1 MKGKPPFILYSNLNK
16 PQSSHISNKY
26 KNNKMRILYSR
37 IPDKVIKET
46 PVIEKLVHPE
56 PKVYYNVISK
66 FKKPKM
72 IKLDKKMEEEQQ
84 KKLSNLNEFREMFYN
99 FNKEEKEQMGNY
111 FDIQAENN
119 RFLHNYKKVQKDKN
133 KFQTGTYLDHQ
144 YLIGIASNYSSRGI
158 KIPKISVDKNVFAS
172 NPLILG
178 GSDLEHYFL
187 YNLGDKKKSNIFLRK
202 VDEIVKRK
210 LAGNYNLSDDEIKRL
225 EHLKKKEKPKGYI
238 VPSILIPKLKN
249 DINQTKFTYENLE
262 DFDKFFEEM
271 GKKDKNI
278 YKKILIQKMGNSRS
292 CNNIFGDIYKSS
304 SNTTS
309 NRLDKNKDNKIIIK
323 KNLSFIN
330 NIKSN
335 MNKNKYSSLST
346 NAYVGSQVFS
356 SSNSQRIMSNKD
368 ISKTNVSSAVSREKI
383 YNSNSPIIS
392 PFNHW
397 NYNDINS
404 DKSRNNPNDFFILS
418 KPLEYPEKNIYN
430 ILYDHVEKAGKYN
443 SNSYL
448 NKING
453 MSNNKKILK
462 KKLVIRQNSACSIF
476 GRRQSFLKNDI
487 PKNDN
492 IDIILSKRENQE
504 TDNNDI
510 ILSKREIQESEEN
523 ELSLLNKELE
533 GKGDNKS
540 SKEVNKITNDDEK
553 RNSINTN
560 INLNINLNINNNIN
574 NIVNNQKLKKIK
586 FGEDFS
592 NINNEN
598 NIKTVEPQLVRNENS
613 YRKIEKVFESILG
626 NGYNS
631 RRSKSEI
638 NDFLK
643 SRGYNISKK
652 VTSKDCYINVN
663 RMKTKAIERNFLLEE
678 FKIRNG
684 ENSKTPLTSKQQAII
699 DRNEFYTKQI
709 ERNEYILQ
717 KLLCEKNI
725 EKETTDY

>member
-1 MKGKPPFILYSNLNK
+1 
-16 PQSSHISNKY
+16 
-26 KNNKMRILYSR
+26 
-37 IPDKVIKET
+37 
-46 PVIEKLVHPE
+46 
-56 PKVYYNVISK
+56 
-66 FKKPKM
+66 
-72 IKLDKKMEEEQQ
+72 
-84 KKLSNLNEFREMFYN
+84 
-99 FNKEEKEQMGNY
+99 
-111 FDIQAENN
+111 
-119 RFLHNYKKVQKDKN
+119 
-133 KFQTGTYLDHQ
+133 
-144 YLIGIASNYSSRGI
+144 
-158 KIPKISVDKNVFAS
+158 
-172 NPLILG
+172 
-178 GSDLEHYFL
+178 
-187 YNLGDKKKSNIFLRK
+187 
-202 VDEIVKRK
+202 
-210 LAGNYNLSDDEIKRL
+210 
-225 EHLKKKEKPKGYI
+225 
-238 VPSILIPKLKN
+238 
-249 DINQTKFTYENLE
+249 LE

-271 GKKDKNI
+271 GNKDKNI

-292 CNNIFGDIYKSS
+292 CNNIFSDIYKSS

-356 SSNSQRIMSNKD
+356 SSNSQRFMSNKD
-368 ISKTNVSSAVSREKI
+368 ISKTNVSSAISREKI
-383 YNSNSPIIS
+383 YNSNSPILS
-392 PFNHW
+392 PFNHR

-448 NKING
+448 NKLNG
-453 MSNNKKILK
+453 ISNNKKILK
-462 KKLVIRQNSACSIF
+462 KKLIIRQNSASSIF
-476 GRRQSFLKNDI
+476 GRRQSLLKNDST
-487 PKNDN
+487 KNDN
-492 IDIILSKRENQE
+492 NDIILSKRENQE
-504 TDNNDI
+504 
-510 ILSKREIQESEEN
+510 SEED

-533 GKGDNKS
+533 GKRDIKS
-540 SKEVNKITNDDEK
+540 NKEVNKVIKIINDDERK
-553 RNSINTN
+553 NSINTN

-574 NIVNNQKLKKIK
+574 NIIDNPKLKQIK
-586 FGEDFS
+586 FGKDFS

-598 NIKTVEPQLVRNENS
+598 NIKTVEPQFVKDENS
-613 YRKIEKVFESILG
+613 YRKIENVFESILG

-684 ENSKTPLTSKQQAII
+684 EYSKTPLTSKQQAII
-699 DRNEFYTKQI
+699 DKNEFYTKQI

-725 EKETTDY
+725 EKETADY

>member
-16 PQSSHISNKY
+16 PQSSHLSNKH
-26 KNNKMRILYSR
+26 KNNKMSIIYSR

-56 PKVYYNVISK
+56 PKVYYNIISK
-66 FKKPKM
+66 YKKPKM
-72 IKLDKKMEEEQQ
+72 IKLDKNMEEEQQ
-84 KKLSNLNEFREMFYN
+84 KKLSNLNDFREMFYN

-111 FDIQAENN
+111 FDIQEENN
-119 RFLHNYKKVQKDKN
+119 KFLHNYKKVQKDKN
-133 KFQTGTYLDHQ
+133 KFGTGTYLDHQ

-158 KIPKISVDKNVFAS
+158 KIPKISVDKNVFSA

-210 LAGNYNLSDDEIKRL
+210 LTGNPNLSNEEIKRL
-225 EHLKKKEKPKGYI
+225 EHLKKIEKPKGYI

-249 DINQTKFTYENLE
+249 DINQNKFTYENLE

-278 YKKILIQKMGNSRS
+278 YKKISIPRMGNSRS
-292 CNNIFGDIYKSS
+292 CNNIFSDIYKSS

-309 NRLDKNKDNKIIIK
+309 NRLDYDKNKNKKIIIK

-330 NIKSN
+330 NMKN
-335 MNKNKYSSLST
+335 NLNKNKYSSLST
-346 NAYVGSQVFS
+346 NAYVGSQIFS
-356 SSNSQRIMSNKD
+356 SSNSQRHMSYKD

-383 YNSNSPIIS
+383 YNPNSPIIS
-392 PFNHW
+392 PFNHR
-397 NYNDINS
+397 NFNDIKS

-430 ILYDHVEKAGKYN
+430 ILYDHVENAGKYKSN
-443 SNSYL
+443 SNIY
-448 NKING
+448 KINDI
-453 MSNNKKILK
+453 SNNKKILK
-462 KKLVIRQNSACSIF
+462 KKLIIRQNSASSIF
-476 GRRQSFLKNDI
+476 GRRESLLKND
-487 PKNDN
+487 NN
-492 IDIILSKRENQE
+492 DIILSKRENQE
-504 TDNNDI
+504 
-510 ILSKREIQESEEN
+510 SEED
-523 ELSLLNKELE
+523 ELNLLNKELE

-540 SKEVNKITNDDEK
+540 SKEVNKVTNEEDR

-574 NIVNNQKLKKIK
+574 NIIDKPKIKKIK
-586 FGEDFS
+586 FGNDFS
-592 NINNEN
+592 NINNMN
-598 NIKTVEPQLVRNENS
+598 NIKTVEPQFVKDENS

-684 ENSKTPLTSKQQAII
+684 EYSKTPLTSKQQAII
-699 DRNEFYTKQI
+699 DKNEFYTKQI

-725 EKETTDY
+725 EKETTD

>member
-16 PQSSHISNKY
+16 PQSSHISKKY

-37 IPDKVIKET
+37 IPIKAIKEA
-46 PVIEKLVHPE
+46 PAIEKLVHPE
-56 PKVYYNVISK
+56 PKVYYNIINK
-66 FKKPKM
+66 FKKPKI
-72 IKLDKKMEEEQQ
+72 IKLDPKMEEEQQ

-111 FDIQAENN
+111 FDIQEENN
-119 RFLHNYKKVQKDKN
+119 QFLHNYKKVQKDKN
-133 KFQTGTYLDHQ
+133 KFGTGTYLDHQ

-158 KIPKISVDKNVFAS
+158 KIPKISVDKNVFSA

-210 LAGNYNLSDDEIKRL
+210 LAGNYNLSNDEIKRL
-225 EHLKKKEKPKGYI
+225 EHLKKIEKPKGYI

-262 DFDKFFEEM
+262 DFDKFFDEM
-271 GKKDKNI
+271 GQKDKKI

-292 CNNIFGDIYKSS
+292 CNDIFSDIYKSS
-304 SNTTS
+304 SNTTT

-330 NIKSN
+330 NIKIN
-335 MNKNKYSSLST
+335 QNRNKLSSLST
-346 NAYVGSQVFS
+346 NAYVGSQIFS
-356 SSNSQRIMSNKD
+356 PSNSQRFMSNKD
-368 ISKTNVSSAVSREKI
+368 ISKTNVSSALSREKI

-392 PFNHW
+392 PFNHR
-397 NYNDINS
+397 NYKDINS

-430 ILYDHVEKAGKYN
+430 ILYDHVENAGKNN

-448 NKING
+448 KKINYIN
-453 MSNNKKILK
+453 NNKKILK
-462 KKLVIRQNSACSIF
+462 KKLIIRQNSANSIF
-476 GRRQSFLKNDI
+476 GRRQSSSKNDF

-492 IDIILSKRENQE
+492 NDIILSKRENEENDNNDIILSKRENQE
-504 TDNNDI
+504 
-510 ILSKREIQESEEN
+510 SEED
-523 ELSLLNKELE
+523 ELIVLNKELE

-540 SKEVNKITNDDEK
+540 SKEVNKVVNDDEK

-574 NIVNNQKLKKIK
+574 NIVDSQKLKKIK
-586 FGEDFS
+586 FVEGFS
-592 NINNEN
+592 NINNMN
-598 NIKTVEPQLVRNENS
+598 NIKTVEPQLDKNENS

-626 NGYNS
+626 NGYKS

-638 NDFLK
+638 KDFLK

-684 ENSKTPLTSKQQAII
+684 EYSKTPLTSKQQAII
-699 DRNEFYTKQI
+699 DKNEFYTKQI
-709 ERNEYILQ
+709 ERNEYLLQ

>member
-26 KNNKMRILYSR
+26 KNNKMKIIYSR

-56 PKVYYNVISK
+56 PKVYYNIISK

-72 IKLDKKMEEEQQ
+72 IKLDKNMEDEQQ

-99 FNKEEKEQMGNY
+99 FNKEEKEQIGNY
-111 FDIQAENN
+111 FDIQEENN
-119 RFLHNYKKVQKDKN
+119 QFLHNYKKVQKDKN
-133 KFQTGTYLDHQ
+133 KFGTGTYLDHQ

-158 KIPKISVDKNVFAS
+158 KIPKISVDKNVFSA

-187 YNLGDKKKSNIFLRK
+187 YNLGDKKKSNIFLHK

-210 LAGNYNLSDDEIKRL
+210 LTGNPNLSNDEIKRI
-225 EHLKKKEKPKGYI
+225 EHLKKIEKPKGY
-238 VPSILIPKLKN
+238 VAPSILIPKLQN

-278 YKKILIQKMGNSRS
+278 YKKISIPKMGNSRS
-292 CNNIFGDIYKSS
+292 CNNIFSDIYKSS

-309 NRLDKNKDNKIIIK
+309 NRLDNDKDKNKKIIIK

-330 NIKSN
+330 NMKN
-335 MNKNKYSSLST
+335 NLNKNKYSNLST
-346 NAYVGSQVFS
+346 NAYVGSQIFS
-356 SSNSQRIMSNKD
+356 SSNSQRFMSNKD
-368 ISKTNVSSAVSREKI
+368 NSKTNVSSAISRDKI
-383 YNSNSPIIS
+383 NNPNSPIIS
-392 PFNHW
+392 PFIHR

-404 DKSRNNPNDFFILS
+404 DKLRNNPNDFFILS

-430 ILYDHVEKAGKYN
+430 ILYDHVENAGKYN
-443 SNSYL
+443 SNSNSNL
-448 NKING
+448 NKINDS
-453 MSNNKKILK
+453 SNNKKILK
-462 KKLVIRQNSACSIF
+462 KKLIIRQNSASSIF
-476 GRRQSFLKNDI
+476 GRRQSLLKNDST
-487 PKNDN
+487 KNDN
-492 IDIILSKRENQE
+492 NDIILSKRENQE
-504 TDNNDI
+504 
-510 ILSKREIQESEEN
+510 SEED

-533 GKGDNKS
+533 GKRDIKS
-540 SKEVNKITNDDEK
+540 NKEVNKVIKIINDDERK
-553 RNSINTN
+553 NSINTN

-574 NIVNNQKLKKIK
+574 NIIDNPKLKQIK
-586 FGEDFS
+586 FGKDFS

-598 NIKTVEPQLVRNENS
+598 NIKTVEPQFVKDENS
-613 YRKIEKVFESILG
+613 YKKIEKVFESILG

-684 ENSKTPLTSKQQAII
+684 EYSKTPLTSKQQAII
-699 DRNEFYTKQI
+699 DKNEFYTKQI
-709 ERNEYILQ
+709 EKNEYILQ

-725 EKETTDY
+725 EKEATDY